1 MLEDGWTRPRALLT
15 AATTA
20 ALLAGG
26 LAPGASAAAPSCKG
40 RNLLIPGGLI
50 KVVDRGSGP
59 RAHRYVACA
68 KTDASIARR
77 LRGTRR
83 GARLEF
89 LDNRGAMLAVR
100 DPASRAVTV
109 WNVAGK
115 DRIRLRRGGRDP
127 VGRVV
132 VAQTGAAAAQFRRG
146 SRIELVGFDYD
157 GTAYRLDIG
166 AIRSPRVGTTGTRI
180 GWTKDGRTRTAD
192 LSQPAIP
199 CGKLGGKTVHR
210 SADANVVSFTYPVEF
225 LDRELNGL
233 ATLTRGCARPD
244 GRVRVLGEGVA
255 DPAGGVQGGSDYT
268 VADAAGTYVL
278 GVSRTEDSGGDSNP
292 VAYATYELRTGKRVR
307 LWGNADAGGPNQAL
321 GDAIGVAVVTATGQA
336 ASSFATDA
344 SGEQLVAFD
353 AAGRPRVLDAAPTE
367 DEIDESSLAVS
378 GTVLSWLR
386 NDERRTADLAGP

>member
-1 MLEDGWTRPRALLT
+1 MLTRPRALLI
-15 AATTA
+15 AAASA

-26 LAPGASAAAPSCKG
+26 LAPGASAATPSCKG
-40 RNLLIPGGLI
+40 PNLLKGGGLI
-50 KVVDRGSGP
+50 KVVDRGEGP

-68 KTDASIARR
+68 KSDASIARR
-77 LRGTRR
+77 LRGTRT

-89 LDNRGAMLAVR
+89 PDSQGAMLVVR

-115 DRIRLRRGGRDP
+115 DRVRLRRGGRDP
-127 VGRVV
+127 VGEVV
-132 VAQTGAAAAQFRRG
+132 VADAGEAAALVGTG
-146 SRIELVGFDYD
+146 SRAALVGFDYD
-157 GTAYRLDIG
+157 GTAYTLDRG
-166 AIRSPRVGTTGTRI
+166 PIRSLRAGKTSRI
-180 GWTKDGRTRTAD
+180 SWTKGGKRRTAD
-192 LSQPAIP
+192 LSEPAIP
-199 CGKLGGKTVHR
+199 CAKLAGKTVHR
-210 SADANVVSFTYPVEF
+210 SADANVVSFTYPSSLLEGE
-225 LDRELNGL
+225 LDGL
-233 ATLTRGCARPD
+233 VTRTRGCARPD

-386 NDERRTADLAGP
+386 NDEPRTADLAGP